1 MTKTLTL
8 YFTFLLMMAILLVN
22 CRKENLLTDSSAK
35 LEFSVDTVLFDTV
48 FTSIGSTTFLLKAY
62 NPHNQEIEVSKI
74 QIEQGSG
81 SSYRINVD
89 GIDGFSHNDVSILP
103 NDSIFIFVEVTID
116 PANLD
121 LPFIVEDNIVFQTNG
136 NEQKV
141 NLTAWGQDAY
151 FHGGLENITV
161 LESNAEWNNDKPH
174 VIYGIVA
181 VDSAECLLINAGT
194 QVYCHDGSGLY
205 IYKGC
210 LRVEGEL
217 NNEVVFQGDRLEP
230 FYEDLSGQ
238 WGIEIDFEYETQFGL
253 ETATITRGGIW
264 FYECLE
270 SSLEY
275 AVLKNGI
282 IGLQVDTSGV
292 AAGEYAVTINN
303 SIIKNMS
310 AVGLYGVGGSVYGE
324 NDLIANCG
332 QSCMSLAVGGKYY
345 FNQTTIAN
353 YWNESNRQAPA
364 FALTN
369 YYEDL
374 NGNLQIRSVDANF
387 KNCILYGNNADLN
400 EFSEFLIDLENEESQ
415 QFVFTNCFVDTE
427 RDVSDD
433 GEHFFNL
440 SNNPSEPP
448 FDNPFD
454 ADFDLPSSINSN
466 LTSSQIGGIGE
477 DIEGWTRNSPTAFGC
492 YEANGE

>member
-1 MTKTLTL
+1 MS
-8 YFTFLLMMAILLVN
+8 ILLVN
-22 CRKENLLTDSSAK
+22 CRKENILTDSSAK

-62 NPHNQEIEVSKI
+62 NTHDQTI
-74 QIEQGSG
+74 QISSIRLDQGSS
-81 SSYRINVD
+81 SSYRVNVD
-89 GIDGFSHNDVSILP
+89 GIDGHTHSDVTVLP
-103 NDSIFIFVEVTID
+103 NDSIFIFIEVTID
-116 PANLD
+116 PQDLD
-121 LPFIVEDNIVFQTNG
+121 LPFIVEDNLVFQTNG
-136 NEQKV
+136 NEQIV
-141 NLTAWGQDAY
+141 NLVAWGQDAH
-151 FHGGLENITV
+151 FHGGLGNLTV
-161 LESNAEWNNDKPH
+161 LESNAEWSNDKPH

-194 QVYCHDGSGLY
+194 QVYCHAKSGLY

-210 LRVEGEL
+210 LMVEGEL

-230 FYEDLSGQ
+230 YYENLAGQ
-238 WGIEIDFEYETQFGL
+238 WGIEIDFDYQTQFGI
-253 ETATITRGGIW
+253 ETATISRGGIW

-270 SSLEY
+270 SRIEY

-292 AAGEYAVTINN
+292 ATSEYAVTVNN

-332 QSCMSLAVGGKYY
+332 QSCMSLAVGGKYH
-345 FNQTTIAN
+345 FNQSTIAN
-353 YWNESNRQAPA
+353 YWNESNRQAPT

-369 YYEDL
+369 YYEDID
-374 NGNLQIRSVDANF
+374 GNLQVRDVDVDF
-387 KNCILYGNNADLN
+387 RNCILYGNNADLTD
-400 EFSEFLIDLENEESQ
+400 FSEFFIDLEEEDFQ

-433 GEHFFNL
+433 GNHFFNI

-448 FDNPFD
+448 FEGPFD
-454 ADFDLPSSINSN
+454 GDFDLPISINSN
-466 LTSSQIGGIGE
+466 LTASQIGGVGE
-477 DIEGWTRNSPTAFGC
+477 DIEGWSRFSPTALGC